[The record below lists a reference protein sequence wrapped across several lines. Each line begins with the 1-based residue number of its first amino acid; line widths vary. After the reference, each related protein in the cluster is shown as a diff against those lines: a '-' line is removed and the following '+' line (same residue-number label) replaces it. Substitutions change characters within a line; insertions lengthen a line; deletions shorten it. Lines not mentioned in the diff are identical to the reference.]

1 MIPVWKESCMEKA
14 GMDGVLVQD
23 MFAKE
28 IHTDDELQKM
38 TETYIRAVYGFVPSM
53 EFRPFLLENDK
64 LMTWE
69 ELKASIP
76 GRVNGQIEVI
86 REYFNK

>member
-1 MIPVWKESCMEKA
+1 
-14 GMDGVLVQD
+14 
-23 MFAKE
+23 
-28 IHTDDELQKM
+28 
-38 TETYIRAVYGFVPSM
+38 M

-69 ELKASIP
+69 ELRASIP